1 MTAAVAEQ
9 SEPAPPPTP
18 DWSALRD
25 DVRCPLCDYD
35 LRGLTEPRCPEC
47 GYRFVWADLTDP
59 QRRLH
64 PYLFEHYP
72 RHNVWSFVRT
82 MAGALRPRR
91 FWSSLKPSQPSK
103 PRRLLAYWLIAALLL
118 PLGYAG
124 SFTAKAV
131 MYAKEHEQIRQSQL
145 VAITQYYRRYG
156 ANRPP
161 GGYPPGSYPAMVF
174 EAGGPQGMV
183 DKQWPPVGTW
193 AYVVFVFQRFNELRF
208 PQHLEVTIVLLA
220 WPWLT
225 LATLMIFRASMKRA
239 KVNAVHVLRCV
250 VYTGDA
256 VPWLGLMASFALP
269 PAIEWLDLGRYTAYR
284 IAVVAA
290 PLFALLTGWRL
301 SAAYRHYLQFDR
313 PLATAA
319 AAQAIVLLV
328 VWVWVFQRALGIV

>member
-1 MTAAVAEQ
+1 MTTAVAEQ

-35 LRGLTEPRCPEC
+35 LRGLAEPRCPEC

-64 PYLFEHYP
+64 PYLFEHHP

-91 FWSSLKPSQPSK
+91 FWSSLKPSQRSR
-103 PRRLLAYWLIAALLL
+103 PRRLLVYWLIAALLL

-124 SFTAKAV
+124 AFSVQAV
-131 MYAKEHEQIRQSQL
+131 RYAKEHELTRRMNLASY
-145 VAITQYYRRYG
+145 TQYYRQYG
-156 ANRPP
+156 ANPHTQNLTTQMI
-161 GGYPPGSYPAMVF
+161 Y
-174 EAGGPQGMV
+174 EAGGPQGFV
-183 DKQWPPVGTW
+183 DKEWPPVGTW
-193 AYVVFVFQRFNELRF
+193 AYVVYVFRRFKEPRLS
-208 PQHLEVTIVLLA
+208 QHLELTITLLA

-239 KVNAVHVLRCV
+239 KVNAAHVLRCV

-256 VPWLGLMASFALP
+256 VPWLGLFAFFSLP

-284 IAVVAA
+284 FAVVAA
-290 PLFALLTGWRL
+290 PLFALFTGWRL

-313 PLATAA
+313 PVATAA